1 MKDKIDWIELFYDDR
16 QSMAA
21 IMRENVITDANYGR
35 SGTWVLREMEKI
47 KEYEKE
53 TEDLLQKF
61 LSAWNGQ
68 QLAYYH
74 MKKVGAIA

>member
-21 IMRENVITDANYGR
+21 IMRENVIIDANYGR

-61 LSAWNGQ
+61 LNAWNGQ